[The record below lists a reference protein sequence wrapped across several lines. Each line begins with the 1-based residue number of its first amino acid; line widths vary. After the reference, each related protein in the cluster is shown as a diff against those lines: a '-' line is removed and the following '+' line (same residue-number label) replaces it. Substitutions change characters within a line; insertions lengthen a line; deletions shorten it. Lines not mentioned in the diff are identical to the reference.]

1 MTYSKFIKTIK
12 FVFLGISVLMLLLI
26 VINNRQSQIKIVGD
40 KFSYSEKVDGSI
52 NQVLV
57 KPIFMGLN
65 KKEQPFKVTASKA
78 TRFKEET
85 DTFYLENPI
94 GEILI
99 DNDKYYLSGNNG
111 VYDKNLQ
118 KLKING
124 DVKFNNNLDLKFST
138 TEVFFD
144 FKKQVLLGEK
154 AVSGYRNNTKIDS
167 QGIKIL
173 NKENKI
179 FFTGKTKLL
188 LKNENQ

>member
-1 MTYSKFIKTIK
+1 MTYSKFIKTVK
-12 FVFLGISVLMLLLI
+12 FIFLAISILMLVLI
-26 VINNRQSQIKIVGD
+26 VINNRQNQIKIVGE
-40 KFSYSEKVDGSI
+40 KFSYSEKIDGSI

-78 TRFKEET
+78 TRFKEESN
-85 DTFYLENPI
+85 TFYLENPV

-99 DNDKYYLSGNNG
+99 DNDKYFLSGNSG
-111 VYDKNLQ
+111 IYDKNIQ
-118 KLKING
+118 ELKING
-124 DVKFNNNLDLKFST
+124 DVKFNNNLDLTFST

-144 FKKQVLLGEK
+144 FKDQILFGEK
-154 AVSGYRNNTKIDS
+154 AVSGYRNNSKIDS

-179 FFTGKTKLL
+179 IFTGKTKLL
-188 LKNENQ
+188 LQNEN

>member
-12 FVFLGISVLMLLLI
+12 FVFLGISILMLLLI
-26 VINNRQSQIKIVGD
+26 VINNRQSQIEIVGD
-40 KFSYSEKVDGSI
+40 KFSYSEKIDGSI

-78 TRFKEET
+78 TRFNEET

-111 VYDKNLQ
+111 IYDKNIQ
-118 KLKING
+118 ELKING

-144 FKKQVLLGEK
+144 FKKQILFGEK

-179 FFTGKTKLL
+179 IFTGKTKLL
-188 LKNENQ
+188 LKNEN

>member
-1 MTYSKFIKTIK
+1 MTYSKFIKTVK
-12 FVFLGISVLMLLLI
+12 FIFLVISILMLVLI
-26 VINNRQSQIKIVGD
+26 IINNRQNQIKVVGE
-40 KFSYSEKVDGSI
+40 KFSYNEKIDGAI

-78 TRFKEET
+78 TRFKEESN
-85 DTFYLENPI
+85 TFYLENPV

-99 DNDKYYLSGNNG
+99 DNDKYFLSGNSG
-111 VYDKNLQ
+111 IYDKNIQ
-118 KLKING
+118 ELKING

-138 TEVFFD
+138 TEVLFD
-144 FKKQVLLGEK
+144 FKDQILFGEK
-154 AVSGYRNNTKIDS
+154 AVSGYRNNSKIDS

-179 FFTGKTKLL
+179 IFTGKTKLL
-188 LKNENQ
+188 LKNEN

>member
-12 FVFLGISVLMLLLI
+12 FIFLAISILMLVLI
-26 VINNRQSQIKIVGD
+26 IINNRQNQIKIVGE
-40 KFSYSEKVDGSI
+40 KFSYTEKIDGSI

-65 KKEQPFKVTASKA
+65 KKEQPFKVTATKA
-78 TRFKEET
+78 TRFKEESN
-85 DTFYLENPI
+85 TFYLENPV

-99 DNDKYYLSGNNG
+99 DNDKYFLSGNSG
-111 VYDKNLQ
+111 VYDKNIQ
-118 KLKING
+118 ELKING

-138 TEVFFD
+138 TEVLFD
-144 FKKQVLLGEK
+144 FKDEILFGEK
-154 AVSGYRNNTKIDS
+154 AVSGYRNNSKIDS

-179 FFTGKTKLL
+179 IFTGKTKLL
-188 LKNENQ
+188 LKNEN

>member
-12 FVFLGISVLMLLLI
+12 FVFLGISILMLLLI

-40 KFSYSEKVDGSI
+40 TFSYSEKIDGSI

-65 KKEQPFKVTASKA
+65 KEEQPFKVTASKA

-85 DTFYLENPI
+85 NTFYLENPI

-99 DNDKYYLSGNNG
+99 DNDKYYLSGKNG
-111 VYDKNLQ
+111 VYDKNIQ
-118 KLKING
+118 ELKING

-144 FKKQVLLGEK
+144 FKKQILFGEK

-179 FFTGKTKLL
+179 IFTGKTKLL
-188 LKNENQ
+188 LKNEN

>member
-12 FVFLGISVLMLLLI
+12 FVFVGISILMLLLI

-40 KFSYSEKVDGSI
+40 KFSYSEKIDGSI

-65 KKEQPFKVTASKA
+65 KEEQPFKVTASKA

-85 DTFYLENPI
+85 NTFYLENPI

-111 VYDKNLQ
+111 VYDKNIQ
-118 KLKING
+118 ELKING

-144 FKKQVLLGEK
+144 FKKQVLFGEK

-179 FFTGKTKLL
+179 IFTGKTKLL
-188 LKNENQ
+188 LKNEN

>member
-12 FVFLGISVLMLLLI
+12 FIFLAISILMLVLI
-26 VINNRQSQIKIVGD
+26 IINNRQNQIKIVGE
-40 KFSYSEKVDGSI
+40 KFSYTEKIDGSI

-78 TRFKEET
+78 TRFKEESN
-85 DTFYLENPI
+85 TFYLENPV

-99 DNDKYYLSGNNG
+99 DKDKYFLSGNSG
-111 VYDKNLQ
+111 IYDKNIQ
-118 KLKING
+118 ELKING

-138 TEVFFD
+138 TEVLFD
-144 FKKQVLLGEK
+144 FKDQVLFGEK
-154 AVSGYRNNTKIDS
+154 AVSGYRNNSKIDS

-179 FFTGKTKLL
+179 IFTGKTKLL
-188 LKNENQ
+188 LKNEN

>member
-12 FVFLGISVLMLLLI
+12 FIFLAISILMLVLI
-26 VINNRQSQIKIVGD
+26 IINNRQNQIKIVGE
-40 KFSYSEKVDGSI
+40 KFSYTEKIDGSI

-78 TRFKEET
+78 TRFKEESN
-85 DTFYLENPI
+85 TFYLENPV

-99 DNDKYYLSGNNG
+99 DNDKYFLSGNSG
-111 VYDKNLQ
+111 IYDKNIQ
-118 KLKING
+118 ELKING

-138 TEVFFD
+138 TEVLFD
-144 FKKQVLLGEK
+144 FKDQILFGEK
-154 AVSGYRNNTKIDS
+154 AVSGYRNNSKINS

-179 FFTGKTKLL
+179 IFTGKTKLL
-188 LKNENQ
+188 LKNEN

>member
-12 FVFLGISVLMLLLI
+12 FILLTISILMLVLI
-26 VINNRQSQIKIVGD
+26 IINNRQNQIKIVGE
-40 KFSYSEKVDGSI
+40 KFSYTEKIDGSI

-78 TRFKEET
+78 TRFKEESN
-85 DTFYLENPI
+85 TFYLENPI

-99 DNDKYYLSGNNG
+99 DNDKYFLSGNSG
-111 VYDKNLQ
+111 VYDKSIQ
-118 KLKING
+118 ELKING

-138 TEVFFD
+138 TEVLFD
-144 FKKQVLLGEK
+144 FKEQVLFGEK
-154 AVSGYRNNTKIDS
+154 AVSGYKNNSKIDS

-179 FFTGKTKLL
+179 IFTGKTKLL
-188 LKNENQ
+188 LKNEN

>member
-12 FVFLGISVLMLLLI
+12 FIFLAISILMLVLI
-26 VINNRQSQIKIVGD
+26 IINNRQNQIKIVGE
-40 KFSYSEKVDGSI
+40 KFSYTEKIDGSI

-78 TRFKEET
+78 TRFKEESN
-85 DTFYLENPI
+85 TFYLENPI

-99 DNDKYYLSGNNG
+99 DNNKYYLSGNNG
-111 VYDKNLQ
+111 VYDKNIQ
-118 KLKING
+118 ELKING

-144 FKKQVLLGEK
+144 FKKQILFGEK

-179 FFTGKTKLL
+179 IFTGKTKLL
-188 LKNENQ
+188 LKNEN

>member
-12 FVFLGISVLMLLLI
+12 FIFLAISIIMLVLI
-26 VINNRQSQIKIVGD
+26 IINNRQNQIKVVGE
-40 KFSYSEKVDGSI
+40 KFSYTEKIDGSI

-78 TRFKEET
+78 TRFKEESN
-85 DTFYLENPI
+85 TFYLENPV

-99 DNDKYYLSGNNG
+99 DNDKYFLSGNNG
-111 VYDKNLQ
+111 IYDKNIQ
-118 KLKING
+118 ELKING
-124 DVKFNNNLDLKFST
+124 DVKFNNNLDLRFST
-138 TEVFFD
+138 TEVLFD
-144 FKKQVLLGEK
+144 FKDQVLFGEK
-154 AVSGYRNNTKIDS
+154 AVSGYRNNSKIDS

-179 FFTGKTKLL
+179 IFTGKTKLL
-188 LKNENQ
+188 LKNEN

>member
-12 FVFLGISVLMLLLI
+12 FIFLAISILMLVLI
-26 VINNRQSQIKIVGD
+26 IINNRQNQIKIVGE
-40 KFSYSEKVDGSI
+40 KFSYTEKIDGSI

-78 TRFKEET
+78 TRFKEESN
-85 DTFYLENPI
+85 TFYLENPV

-99 DNDKYYLSGNNG
+99 DNDKYFLSGNNG
-111 VYDKNLQ
+111 IYDKNIQ
-118 KLKING
+118 ELKING

-138 TEVFFD
+138 TEVLFD
-144 FKKQVLLGEK
+144 FKDQILFGEK
-154 AVSGYRNNTKIDS
+154 AVSGYRNNSKIDS

-179 FFTGKTKLL
+179 IFTGKTKLL
-188 LKNENQ
+188 LKNEN

>member
-12 FVFLGISVLMLLLI
+12 FVFLGISILMLLLI
-26 VINNRQSQIKIVGD
+26 VINNRQSQIKIVGN
-40 KFSYSEKVDGSI
+40 KFSYSEKIDGSI

-65 KKEQPFKVTASKA
+65 NKEQPFKVTASKA
-78 TRFKEET
+78 TRFKEQT

-111 VYDKNLQ
+111 VYDKNIQ
-118 KLKING
+118 ELKING

-144 FKKQVLLGEK
+144 FKKQVLFGEK

-179 FFTGKTKLL
+179 IFTGKTKLL
-188 LKNENQ
+188 LKNEN

>member
-12 FVFLGISVLMLLLI
+12 FVFLGISILMLLLI

-40 KFSYSEKVDGSI
+40 KFSYSEKIDGSI
-52 NQVLV
+52 NQILV

-111 VYDKNLQ
+111 VYDKNIQ
-118 KLKING
+118 ELKING

-144 FKKQVLLGEK
+144 FKKQVLFGDK

-179 FFTGKTKLL
+179 IFTGKTKLL
-188 LKNENQ
+188 LKNEN

>member
-26 VINNRQSQIKIVGD
+26 VINNKQNQIKIIGE
-40 KFSYSEKVDGSI
+40 KFSYTEKIDGSI

-78 TRFKEET
+78 TRFKEESN
-85 DTFYLENPI
+85 TFYLENPI

-99 DNDKYYLSGNNG
+99 DNDKYFLSGNSG
-111 VYDKNLQ
+111 VYDKSIQ
-118 KLKING
+118 ELKING

-138 TEVFFD
+138 TEVLFD
-144 FKKQVLLGEK
+144 FKEQVLFGEK
-154 AVSGYRNNTKIDS
+154 AVSGYKNNSKIDS

-179 FFTGKTKLL
+179 IFTGKTKLL
-188 LKNENQ
+188 LKNEN

>member
-12 FVFLGISVLMLLLI
+12 FIFLAISILMLVLI
-26 VINNRQSQIKIVGD
+26 IINNRQNQIKIVGE
-40 KFSYSEKVDGSI
+40 KFSYTEKIDGSI

-78 TRFKEET
+78 TRFKEESN
-85 DTFYLENPI
+85 TFYLENPV

-99 DNDKYYLSGNNG
+99 DNDKYFLSGNSG
-111 VYDKNLQ
+111 IYDKNIQ
-118 KLKING
+118 ELKING

-138 TEVFFD
+138 TEVLFD
-144 FKKQVLLGEK
+144 FKDQVLFGEK
-154 AVSGYRNNTKIDS
+154 AVSGYRNNSKIDS

-179 FFTGKTKLL
+179 IFTGKTKLL
-188 LKNENQ
+188 LKNEN

>member
-1 MTYSKFIKTIK
+1 MTYSKFIKTVK
-12 FVFLGISVLMLLLI
+12 FIFLVISILMLVLI
-26 VINNRQSQIKIVGD
+26 IINNRQNQIKIVGE
-40 KFSYSEKVDGSI
+40 KFSYTEKIDGSI

-78 TRFKEET
+78 TRFKEESN
-85 DTFYLENPI
+85 TFYLENPV

-99 DNDKYYLSGNNG
+99 DNDKYFLSGNNG
-111 VYDKNLQ
+111 IYDKNIQ
-118 KLKING
+118 ELKING

-138 TEVFFD
+138 TEVLFD
-144 FKKQVLLGEK
+144 FKDQVLFGEK
-154 AVSGYRNNTKIDS
+154 AVSGYRNNSKIDS

-179 FFTGKTKLL
+179 IFTGKTKLL
-188 LKNENQ
+188 LKNEN

>member
-12 FVFLGISVLMLLLI
+12 FVFLGISILMLLLI

-40 KFSYSEKVDGSI
+40 TFSYSEKIDGSI

-85 DTFYLENPI
+85 NTFYLENPI

-99 DNDKYYLSGNNG
+99 DNNKYYLSGNNG
-111 VYDKNLQ
+111 VYDKNIQ
-118 KLKING
+118 ELKING

-144 FKKQVLLGEK
+144 FKKQILFGEK

-179 FFTGKTKLL
+179 IFTGKTKLL
-188 LKNENQ
+188 LKNEN

>member
-12 FVFLGISVLMLLLI
+12 FVFLGISILMLLLI

-40 KFSYSEKVDGSI
+40 KFSYSEKIDESI

-99 DNDKYYLSGNNG
+99 DNNKYYLSGNNG
-111 VYDKNLQ
+111 VYDKNIQ
-118 KLKING
+118 ELKING

-144 FKKQVLLGEK
+144 FKKQILFGEK

-179 FFTGKTKLL
+179 IFTGKTKLL
-188 LKNENQ
+188 LKNEN

>member
-12 FVFLGISVLMLLLI
+12 FIFLAISILMLVLI
-26 VINNRQSQIKIVGD
+26 IINNRQNQIKIVGE
-40 KFSYSEKVDGSI
+40 KFSYTEKIDGSI

-78 TRFKEET
+78 TRFKEESN
-85 DTFYLENPI
+85 TFYLENPV

-99 DNDKYYLSGNNG
+99 DKDKYFLSGKSG
-111 VYDKNLQ
+111 VYDKSIQ
-118 KLKING
+118 ELKING

-138 TEVFFD
+138 TEVLFD
-144 FKKQVLLGEK
+144 FKDQILFGEK
-154 AVSGYRNNTKIDS
+154 AVSGYRNNSKIDS

-179 FFTGKTKLL
+179 IFTGKTKLL
-188 LKNENQ
+188 LKNEN

>member
-12 FVFLGISVLMLLLI
+12 FVFLGISILMLLLI

-40 KFSYSEKVDGSI
+40 KFSYSEKIDGSI

-65 KKEQPFKVTASKA
+65 KEEQPFKVTASKA

-85 DTFYLENPI
+85 NTFYLENPI

-111 VYDKNLQ
+111 VYDKNIQ
-118 KLKING
+118 ELKING
-124 DVKFNNNLDLKFST
+124 DVKFNNKLDLKFST

-144 FKKQVLLGEK
+144 FKKQVLFGDK

-179 FFTGKTKLL
+179 IFTGKTKLL
-188 LKNENQ
+188 LKNEN

>member
-12 FVFLGISVLMLLLI
+12 FVFLGISILMLLLI

-40 KFSYSEKVDGSI
+40 TFSYSEKIDGSI
-52 NQVLV
+52 NQVLI

-85 DTFYLENPI
+85 NTFYLENPI

-99 DNDKYYLSGNNG
+99 DNNKYYLSGNNG
-111 VYDKNLQ
+111 VYDKNIQ
-118 KLKING
+118 ELKING

-144 FKKQVLLGEK
+144 FKKQILFGEK

-179 FFTGKTKLL
+179 IFTGKTKLL
-188 LKNENQ
+188 LKNEN

>member
-12 FVFLGISVLMLLLI
+12 FIFLVISILMLVLI
-26 VINNRQSQIKIVGD
+26 IINNRQNQIKIVGE
-40 KFSYSEKVDGSI
+40 KFSYTEEIDGSI

-78 TRFKEET
+78 TRFKEESN
-85 DTFYLENPI
+85 TFYLENPV

-99 DNDKYYLSGNNG
+99 DNDKYFLSGNNG
-111 VYDKNLQ
+111 IYDKNIQ
-118 KLKING
+118 ELKING

-138 TEVFFD
+138 TEVLFD
-144 FKKQVLLGEK
+144 FKDQILFGEK
-154 AVSGYRNNTKIDS
+154 AVSGYRNNSKIDS

-179 FFTGKTKLL
+179 IFTGKTKLL
-188 LKNENQ
+188 LQNEN

>member
-12 FVFLGISVLMLLLI
+12 FIFLAISILMLVLI
-26 VINNRQSQIKIVGD
+26 IINNRQNQIKIVGE
-40 KFSYSEKVDGSI
+40 KFSYTEKIDGSI

-78 TRFKEET
+78 TRFKEESN
-85 DTFYLENPI
+85 TFYLENPV

-99 DNDKYYLSGNNG
+99 DKDKYFLSGNNG
-111 VYDKNLQ
+111 IYDKNIQ
-118 KLKING
+118 ELKING

-138 TEVFFD
+138 TEVLFD
-144 FKKQVLLGEK
+144 FKDQILFGEK
-154 AVSGYRNNTKIDS
+154 AVSGYRNNSRIDS

-179 FFTGKTKLL
+179 IFTGKTKLL
-188 LKNENQ
+188 LKNEN

>member
-1 MTYSKFIKTIK
+1 MTYSKFIKAIK
-12 FVFLGISVLMLLLI
+12 FIFLGISILMLILI
-26 VINNRQSQIKIVGD
+26 VINNRQNQIKIVGE
-40 KFSYSEKVDGSI
+40 KFSYTEKIDGSI

-78 TRFKEET
+78 TRFKEES

-99 DNDKYYLSGNNG
+99 DNDKYFLRGNSGI
-111 VYDKNLQ
+111 YDKNIQ
-118 KLKING
+118 ELKING

-138 TEVFFD
+138 TEVLFD
-144 FKKQVLLGEK
+144 FKEQVLVGEK
-154 AVSGYRNNTKIDS
+154 AVSGYRNNSKIDS
-167 QGIKIL
+167 EGIRIL

-179 FFTGKTKLL
+179 IFTGKTKLI
-188 LKNENQ
+188 LKNEN

>member
-12 FVFLGISVLMLLLI
+12 FVFLGISILMLLLI

-40 KFSYSEKVDGSI
+40 KFSYSEKIDGSI

-65 KKEQPFKVTASKA
+65 KEEQPFKVTASKA

-85 DTFYLENPI
+85 NTFYLENPI

-111 VYDKNLQ
+111 VYDKNIQ
-118 KLKING
+118 ELKING

-144 FKKQVLLGEK
+144 FKKQILFGEK

-179 FFTGKTKLL
+179 IFTGKTKLL
-188 LKNENQ
+188 LKNEN

>member
-12 FVFLGISVLMLLLI
+12 FIFLVISILMLVLI
-26 VINNRQSQIKIVGD
+26 IINNRQNQIKIVGE
-40 KFSYSEKVDGSI
+40 KFSYTEEIDGSI

-78 TRFKEET
+78 TRFKEESN
-85 DTFYLENPI
+85 TFYLENPV

-99 DNDKYYLSGNNG
+99 DNNKYFLSGNNG
-111 VYDKNLQ
+111 IYDKNIQ
-118 KLKING
+118 ELKING

-138 TEVFFD
+138 TEVLFD
-144 FKKQVLLGEK
+144 FKDQILFGEK
-154 AVSGYRNNTKIDS
+154 AVSGYRNNSKIDS

-179 FFTGKTKLL
+179 IFTGKTKLL
-188 LKNENQ
+188 LQNEN

>member
-1 MTYSKFIKTIK
+1 MTYSKFVKTIK
-12 FVFLGISVLMLLLI
+12 FLFLAISILMLVLI
-26 VINNRQSQIKIVGD
+26 IINNRQNQIKIVGE
-40 KFSYSEKVDGSI
+40 KFSYTEKIDGSI

-78 TRFKEET
+78 TRFKEESN
-85 DTFYLENPI
+85 TFYLENPV

-99 DNDKYYLSGNNG
+99 DNDRYFLSGNSG
-111 VYDKNLQ
+111 IYDKNIQ
-118 KLKING
+118 ELKING

-138 TEVFFD
+138 TEVLFD
-144 FKKQVLLGEK
+144 FKDQILFGEK
-154 AVSGYRNNTKIDS
+154 AVSGYRNNSKIDS

-179 FFTGKTKLL
+179 IFTGKTKLL
-188 LKNENQ
+188 LKNEN

>member
-1 MTYSKFIKTIK
+1 MTYSKFIKTVK
-12 FVFLGISVLMLLLI
+12 FVFLGISILMLLLI

-40 KFSYSEKVDGSI
+40 KFSYSEKIDGSI

-65 KKEQPFKVTASKA
+65 KEEQPFKVTASKA

-85 DTFYLENPI
+85 NTFYLENPI

-99 DNDKYYLSGNNG
+99 DNNKYYLSGNNG
-111 VYDKNLQ
+111 VYDKNIQ
-118 KLKING
+118 ELKING

-144 FKKQVLLGEK
+144 FKKQILFGEK

-179 FFTGKTKLL
+179 IFTGKTKLL
-188 LKNENQ
+188 LKNEN

>member
-12 FVFLGISVLMLLLI
+12 FVFLGISILMLLLI

-40 KFSYSEKVDGSI
+40 KFSYSGKIDGSI

-65 KKEQPFKVTASKA
+65 KEEQPFKVTASKA

-85 DTFYLENPI
+85 NTFYLENPI

-111 VYDKNLQ
+111 IYDKNIQ
-118 KLKING
+118 ELKING

-144 FKKQVLLGEK
+144 FKKQILFGEK

-179 FFTGKTKLL
+179 IFTGKTKLL
-188 LKNENQ
+188 LKNEN

>member
-12 FVFLGISVLMLLLI
+12 FVFLGISILMLLLI

-40 KFSYSEKVDGSI
+40 KFSYSGKIDGSI
-52 NQVLV
+52 NQILV

-65 KKEQPFKVTASKA
+65 KEEQPFKVTASKA

-85 DTFYLENPI
+85 NTFYLENPI

-111 VYDKNLQ
+111 VYDKNIQ
-118 KLKING
+118 ELKING

-144 FKKQVLLGEK
+144 FKKQVLFGEK

-179 FFTGKTKLL
+179 IFTGKTKLL
-188 LKNENQ
+188 LKNEN

>member
-12 FVFLGISVLMLLLI
+12 FIFLTISILMLVLI
-26 VINNRQSQIKIVGD
+26 IINNRQNQIKVVGE
-40 KFSYSEKVDGSI
+40 KFSYSEKIDGAI

-57 KPIFMGLN
+57 QPIFMGLN

-78 TRFKEET
+78 TRFKEESN
-85 DTFYLENPI
+85 TFYLENPV

-99 DNDKYYLSGNNG
+99 DNDKYFLSGNNG
-111 VYDKNLQ
+111 IYDKNIQ
-118 KLKING
+118 ELKING

-144 FKKQVLLGEK
+144 FKDQVLFGEK
-154 AVSGYRNNTKIDS
+154 AVSGYRNNSKIDS
-167 QGIKIL
+167 EGIKIL

-179 FFTGKTKLL
+179 IFTGKTKLL
-188 LKNENQ
+188 LENEN

>member
-12 FVFLGISVLMLLLI
+12 FVFLGISILMLLLI
-26 VINNRQSQIKIVGD
+26 VINNRQNQIKIVD
-40 KFSYSEKVDGSI
+40 EKFSYTDKIDGSI

-78 TRFKEET
+78 TRFKEESN
-85 DTFYLENPI
+85 TFYLENPV

-99 DNDKYYLSGNNG
+99 DNDKYFLSGNNG
-111 VYDKNLQ
+111 IYDKNIQ
-118 KLKING
+118 ELKING

-138 TEVFFD
+138 TEVLFD
-144 FKKQVLLGEK
+144 FKDQVLFGEK
-154 AVSGYRNNTKIDS
+154 AVSGYRNNSKIDS

-179 FFTGKTKLL
+179 IFTGKTKLL
-188 LKNENQ
+188 LKNEN

>member
-12 FVFLGISVLMLLLI
+12 FVFLGISILMLLLI

-40 KFSYSEKVDGSI
+40 KFSYSEKIDGSI

-65 KKEQPFKVTASKA
+65 KEEQPFKVTASKA

-85 DTFYLENPI
+85 NTFYLENPI

-111 VYDKNLQ
+111 VYDKNIQ
-118 KLKING
+118 ELKING
-124 DVKFNNNLDLKFST
+124 DVKFNNKLDLKFST

-144 FKKQVLLGEK
+144 FKKQILFGEK

-179 FFTGKTKLL
+179 IFTGKTKLL
-188 LKNENQ
+188 LKNEN

>member
-12 FVFLGISVLMLLLI
+12 FVFLGISILMLLLI
-26 VINNRQSQIKIVGD
+26 VINNRQSQIEIVGD
-40 KFSYSEKVDGSI
+40 KFSYSEKIDGSI

-78 TRFKEET
+78 TRFNEET

-111 VYDKNLQ
+111 VYDKNIQ
-118 KLKING
+118 ELKING

-144 FKKQVLLGEK
+144 FKKQVLFGEK

-179 FFTGKTKLL
+179 IFTGKTKLL
-188 LKNENQ
+188 LKNEN